1 MKEPINY
8 IVIPGMEHY
17 AHVTYT
23 WVIMLGFVA
32 LAFALRGGYKMA
44 PEGLQNLVE
53 YMVQGLAEYADSV
66 MGHEGRRYFPLI
78 GALAF
83 FIFCS
88 NMIGV
93 LPGCV
98 APTSNLNT
106 TLALALIVFLLY
118 QFVGIYTHGFSYVK
132 QFLGPVWW
140 LMPLMIPIE
149 IISHL
154 ARPVSL
160 SMRLFGNVRGDELVI
175 LVLGFLVPVVLPMP
189 MILMTMFFGLIQTAV
204 FVILT
209 MVYISGALEEAH

>member
-23 WVIMLGFVA
+23 WVIMLGFMV
-32 LAFALRGGYKMA
+32 LAFALRGGYRVA
-44 PEGLQNLVE
+44 PEGLQNFME
-53 YMVQGLAEYADSV
+53 MVVSGLAQFADGV
-66 MGHEGRRYFPLI
+66 LGHQGRRYFPLI
-78 GALAF
+78 GTLAF
-83 FIFCS
+83 FILCA
-88 NMIGV
+88 NLIGV
-93 LPGCV
+93 FPGCV
-98 APTSNLNT
+98 APTSNINT
-106 TLALALIVFLLY
+106 TLALALIVFFLY
-118 QFVGIYTHGFSYVK
+118 HVVGFSHHGIGYIK
-132 QFLGPVWW
+132 QFFGPVWW
-140 LMPLMIPIE
+140 LAWLMFPIE

-175 LVLGFLVPVVLPMP
+175 LVLGFLIPLVLPMP
-189 MILMTMFFGLIQTAV
+189 MIVLTVFFSVIQTAV

>member
-1 MKEPINY
+1 
-8 IVIPGMEHY
+8 MEHH
-17 AHVTYT
+17 AHVTFT
-23 WVIMLGFVA
+23 WVIMIGFMF

-44 PEGLQNLVE
+44 PEGLQNVME
-53 YMVQGLAEYADSV
+53 MIIQELANAADSV
-66 MGHEGRRYFPLI
+66 MGHHGRTYFPVI
-78 GALAF
+78 ATLAF
-83 FIFCS
+83 FILCA
-88 NMIGV
+88 NLIG
-93 LPGCV
+93 LIPGCV
-98 APTSNLNT
+98 SPTSNLNT

-118 QFVGIYTHGFSYVK
+118 QFVGVYTHGFGYIK

-140 LMPLMIPIE
+140 LAWMMLPIE

-175 LVLGFLVPVVLPMP
+175 LVLGFLVPLVLPMP
-189 MILMTMFFGLIQTAV
+189 MIVMTILFSVIQTAV

>member
-8 IVIPGMEHY
+8 LVIPGMEHY

-44 PEGLQNLVE
+44 PEGLQNFMEVFIHE
-53 YMVQGLAEYADSV
+53 LAKFSDSV
-66 MGHEGRRYFPLI
+66 MGHEGRKYFPLI
-78 GALAF
+78 GTLAM
-83 FIFCS
+83 FIFCA

-93 LPGCV
+93 LPGTV

-106 TLALALIVFLLY
+106 TLAMALIVFLLY
-118 QFVGIYTHGFSYVK
+118 QFVGFQKHGIAYLK

-140 LMPLMIPIE
+140 LIPLMIPVE
-149 IISHL
+149 VISHI

-175 LVLGFLVPVVLPMP
+175 LVLGFLIPLVVPMP
-189 MILMTMFFGLIQTAV
+189 MIFLTIFFGLIQTVV